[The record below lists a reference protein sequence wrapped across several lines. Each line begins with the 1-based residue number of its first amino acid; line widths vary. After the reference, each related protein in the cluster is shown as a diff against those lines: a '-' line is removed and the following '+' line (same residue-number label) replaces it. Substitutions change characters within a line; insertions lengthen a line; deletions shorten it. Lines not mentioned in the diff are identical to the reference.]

1 MNVVDSSGWLEYF
14 ADEPNAKFFATAIED
29 TVDLI
34 VPTVSLYEVFKR
46 VLEQRSE
53 HDALQAVAVRQQG
66 HVADLS
72 GSLALTAARLA
83 VSLKMPMADGIMLAT
98 ARAWEAT
105 PWTQDSDFDGVPG
118 VRYVVKKTRTRD

>member
-1 MNVVDSSGWLEYF
+1 MTPKVSIGSSVDTITLSPKYQVVIPKSIRERLKLRPGQ
-14 ADEPNAKFFATAIED
+14 KMQAIVYDNRIE
-29 TVDLI
+29 
-34 VPTVSLYEVFKR
+34 
-46 VLEQRSE
+46 
-53 HDALQAVAVRQQG
+53 LQAVAARQQG